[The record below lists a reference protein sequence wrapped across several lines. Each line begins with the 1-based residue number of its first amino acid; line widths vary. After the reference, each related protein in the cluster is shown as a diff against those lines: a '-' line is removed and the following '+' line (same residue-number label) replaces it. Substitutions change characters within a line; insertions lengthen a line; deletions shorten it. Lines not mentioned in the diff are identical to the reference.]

1 MGRHVLWYYLKVL
14 LVIRIL
20 KCWTFGHLFLEE
32 GNRRSNLPHD
42 LPRRSPCRPRR
53 HNVITELGPT
63 ATLAVLVGLA
73 GSVASFAP
81 PARAGRAMSAQMVTS
96 DKSYDNFRAMFAA
109 RKAANNLTAS
119 QAGATS
125 TACSAQEATTQHAA
139 VSDKSSESFRAMFA
153 ARQTSGDQWRGGDTD
168 NAPRMMADGH
178 AAAPAAHDPD
188 SSVRFDT
195 RTHQWRDAMGFTT
208 ASPRSNAIDP
218 PCSQQPQS
226 MDAIGTATLPA
237 AAQGSQDLVMGATMV
252 AVRPKKRV
260 RKLTRPTLGASPLL
274 GSGAGDVSD
283 EISEARERA
292 QASTA
297 LQDAL

>member
-1 MGRHVLWYYLKVL
+1 MTSLGIWKDHFAYEAFVPDGSCCPDGTPMDWPRGNKVSVRALCDGTQL
-14 LVIRIL
+14 LIA
-20 KCWTFGHLFLEE
+20 TT
-32 GNRRSNLPHD
+32 LPA
-42 LPRRSPCRPRR
+42 P
-53 HNVITELGPT
+53 
-63 ATLAVLVGLA
+63 
-73 GSVASFAP
+73 SVAVPELSEIAQAASETAP
-81 PARAGRAMSAQMVTS
+81 AASPESPVAAEQSGQTQGSRTPEGRKFLQLV
-96 DKSYDNFRAMFAA
+96 D
-109 RKAANNLTAS
+109 
-119 QAGATS
+119 
-125 TACSAQEATTQHAA
+125 A
-139 VSDKSSESFRAMFA
+139 VELR
-153 ARQTSGDQWRGGDTD
+153 RGNTGDTD